1 MYIMFKFFIDFFF
14 FIKVSFFMYY
24 LIEDVLIGGYVI
36 LKNIM
41 VSVFLLFVYLDLECF
56 LEFMK
61 IWFERFLDEKLG
73 KVVNRDML
81 MFFLIGNENIKFMIL
96 KILNL
101 KLFL

>member
-1 MYIMFKFFIDFFF
+1 
-14 FIKVSFFMYY
+14 MYY

-101 KLFL
+101 KLLL

>member
-1 MYIMFKFFIDFFF
+1 
-14 FIKVSFFMYY
+14 MYY

-61 IWFERFLDEKLG
+61 IRFERFLDEKLG

-101 KLFL
+101 KLLL